1 MKKSS
6 YVNYDDHACMHELLH
21 SYMYRHLSSY
31 EFDQY
36 MVQQLKNTDHI
47 IVNLNMY
54 TIFGL
59 GGHFKNLIIDYPHIK
74 NVTVTVDNRDWNSL
88 EYIPLRYTNDPNS
101 EDRYSWLN
109 NYVSESTSDVKDQL
123 NINCTFLESDFKE
136 RTHMNLDH
144 YNKNIKYIKSLRWKD
159 YNARHFFQDL
169 TIDTADWGFA
179 EYIYSILKRYNKF
192 FSESDWDNLVSG
204 N

>member
-1 MKKSS
+1 MKKNS

-21 SYMYRHLSSY
+21 SYMYRHLNSY

-36 MVQQLKNTDHI
+36 MIQQLKNTDHI

-59 GGHFKNLIIDYPHIK
+59 GGHFKNLVIDYPHIK
-74 NVTVTVDNRDWNSL
+74 NVTISVDRRDWNSL
-88 EYIPLRYTNDPNS
+88 EYIPLRYTHDLDS
-101 EDRYSWLN
+101 ADRYSWLN
-109 NYVSESTSDVKDQL
+109 NYISENILDVKDHL
-123 NINCTFLESDFKE
+123 TFNCNFSESDFKE

-159 YNARHFFQDL
+159 YDGRHFFQDL
-169 TIDTADWGFA
+169 KIDTTEWGFA

-192 FSESDWDNLVSG
+192 FNESTWDNLVSG